1 MSTILTDP
9 SCRCVIAH
17 RGGAARAPENTLAAL
32 AGARALGADAVELDV
47 RLSRDGE
54 VVVIHD
60 ATVDRT
66 TDGTGLVNAFT
77 ADELGRLDAGARFT
91 ADGGRTFP
99 FRGNHIGVPRLAEVL
114 EALDDMPL
122 LIEIKLPAALGPTVA
137 LLERHDAV
145 ERSVV
150 AAADVRGVAPAR
162 GGALRTGA
170 SSRDAAALLTSFRS
184 AMTLPY
190 ETLCIPQRHFGIP
203 LPMARLVTRA
213 RRAGT
218 VTHVWTVNDPEAA
231 KRLWRLG
238 VAGIITDVP
247 DVMVAARAELQGRLP
262 EQGRG

>member
-1 MSTILTDP
+1 MSSILTDP
-9 SCRCVIAH
+9 ACRCVIAH

-66 TDGTGLVNAFT
+66 TSGTGFVHALT
-77 ADELGRLDAGARFT
+77 AAELGRLDAGARFSS
-91 ADGGRTFP
+91 DGGRSFP
-99 FRGNHIGVPRLAEVL
+99 FRGQHVGVPRLAEVI
-114 EALDDMPL
+114 EALPDMPL

-137 LLERHDAV
+137 LLERYDAV
-145 ERSVV
+145 GRSVV
-150 AAADVRGVAPAR
+150 AAADIRGVGPAR

-170 SSRDAAALLTSFRS
+170 SSRDTVALLTSFRS
-184 AMTLPY
+184 AATLPY
-190 ETLCIPQRHFGIP
+190 ETLCIPQRHFGFP
-203 LPMARLVTRA
+203 LPMRRLVTRA

-218 VTHVWTVNDPEAA
+218 VTHVWTVNDPRAA

-247 DVMVAARAELQGRLP
+247 DVMVAARAEM
-262 EQGRG
+262 